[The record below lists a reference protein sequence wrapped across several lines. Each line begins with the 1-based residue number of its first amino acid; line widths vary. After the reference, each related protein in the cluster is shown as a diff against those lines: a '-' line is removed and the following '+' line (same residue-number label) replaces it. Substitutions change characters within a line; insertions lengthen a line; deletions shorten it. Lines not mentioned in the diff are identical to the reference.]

1 MEKKLKNYKLLKI
14 IEISVFFV
22 AEAAFLLILVFNRT
36 LRTSIFLDKS
46 LFTLCTIM
54 YITVLLVLL
63 MFIID
68 FFRLRDL
75 KIEDH
80 NLERLAFLDKKTG
93 IPNRTS
99 VNLIFDNYKNT
110 ESLKGIGCVVSEIA
124 NIKEINEKFGKAA
137 GDRVI
142 ADFSKLYEKSAD
154 GYGFVGR
161 NGGNDYITIIEKC
174 DPDRMMSFFKRLNEE
189 IASYNKTASISEI
202 DIHSE
207 YVLFDNEEVSSFSE
221 LVAKA
226 YKKLGR

>member
-1 MEKKLKNYKLLKI
+1 MEKKIKNYKLLKI
-14 IEISVFFV
+14 IELSVFFV
-22 AEAAFLLILVFNRT
+22 LEAVFLLILIFNKT
-36 LRTSIFLDKS
+36 LRTSIFVDKS
-46 LFTLCTIM
+46 LFTICAIM
-54 YITVLLVLL
+54 YANVLLVLL
-63 MFIID
+63 MLILD

-99 VNLIFDNYKNT
+99 VNLLFDNYKT
-110 ESLKGIGCVVSEIA
+110 PDSLKGIGCVVSEIS

-161 NGGNDYITIIEKC
+161 NGGNEYITIIEKC
-174 DPDRMMSFFKRLNEE
+174 NPDRMMSFFKKLNEE
-189 IASYNKTASISEI
+189 IALYNKTASVSEI

-207 YVLFDNEEVSSFSE
+207 YVLFDSEEVTSFSE